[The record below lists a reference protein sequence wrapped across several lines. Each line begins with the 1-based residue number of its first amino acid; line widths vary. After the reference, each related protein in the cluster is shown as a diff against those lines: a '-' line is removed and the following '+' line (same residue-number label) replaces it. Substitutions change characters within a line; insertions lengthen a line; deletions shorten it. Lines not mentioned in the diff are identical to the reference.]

1 MADAISKLEILVKLR
16 DEATR
21 EMGRLSDE
29 VKNLDVGFKNAGWSA
44 GVMAGALAAMA
55 GATIWKAIDAFGES
69 EVQMARFDAMV
80 KTLPPALQQYRGE
93 LLEAANKALDFGFS
107 NEAAAVTL
115 VRLLSATGNIDLAMG
130 GLQAAMDLARFKGI
144 GLEEAAQA
152 LILAFQ
158 GNSRMLNQLGI
169 DVDEHASKET
179 ILAAVLQKVGGQ
191 AEAYSGT
198 MRGATDTL
206 RVYGGEV
213 LEAIGKSLGF
223 RDAVVW
229 VRDRVV
235 GWIREQG
242 GLNAVLEKYPGII
255 TIISSLLAGV
265 FIVAMVAGIGIV
277 MAKVAAF
284 GLLLAAGAA
293 LGAWISTFVLLW
305 KGGWEDIKWAFG
317 IVADWLIDKFNW
329 LKDKFWEAVGWI
341 EEKLRGFVD
350 TLENIGNKITTPFK
364 EAGAKVG
371 EMIGKIPGFQFGG
384 IVTRPTLAMV
394 GEAGP
399 EAIIPLR
406 RAGGG
411 FGGEI
416 NIYLS
421 GTFYTEE
428 EMAEKFANQIAKLIK
443 YQLRI

>member
-1 MADAISKLEILVKLR
+1 MAEATSKLEILVKLK

-21 EMGRLSDE
+21 EMGRLTDE
-29 VKNLDVGFKNAGWSA
+29 VKNLDVGLKGAGWSA
-44 GVMAGALAAMA
+44 GIMAGALAAMA
-55 GATIWKAIDAFGES
+55 GATMWKVIDAFGES
-69 EVQMARFDAMV
+69 EVQMARFEAMI
-80 KTLPPALQQYRGE
+80 KTLPPALQQYREE
-93 LLEAANKALDFGFS
+93 LLEAADRALDFGFS
-107 NEAAAVTL
+107 NEEAAMVL
-115 VRLLSATGNIDLAMG
+115 VRLLSATGNINLAMG

-144 GLEEAAQA
+144 GLEEAAVA

-158 GNSRMLNQLGI
+158 GNSRMLKQFGI
-169 DVDEHASKET
+169 EVDEHASKET

-191 AEAYSGT
+191 AGAYTET
-198 MRGATDTL
+198 MKGARDVLKT
-206 RVYGGEV
+206 YGGEV

-229 VRDRVV
+229 IRDKVV

-242 GLNAVLEKYPGII
+242 GLNTVLEKYKGII
-255 TIISSLLAGV
+255 TIISSFLMGV
-265 FIVAMVAGIGIV
+265 FVVAMIAGIGIV
-277 MAKVAAF
+277 LAKVAAL
-284 GLLLAAGAA
+284 GLLLAAGVA
-293 LGAWISTFVLLW
+293 LGAWIGVFVLLW

-317 IVADWLIDKFNW
+317 IVADWLVNKFNW
-329 LKDKFWEAVGWI
+329 LRDRFWEAIGWI
-341 EEKLRGFVD
+341 EDKLRGFID
-350 TLENIGNKITTPFK
+350 TLENIGKKITTPFK

-371 EMIGKIPGFQFGG
+371 EIVGKIPGFQFGG

-406 RAGGG
+406 RGGG
-411 FGGEI
+411 FGGDIII
-416 NIYLS
+416 NLS